1 MSAPVRRARES
12 RDLQRSVGG
21 LLVAVGALVVL
32 IRSAGAPQWT
42 EFERVLVISV
52 PVVLLY
58 ALAAGRRS
66 ASEDSGPPRDAAPW
80 RSVLLVTAVL
90 LSPVALLALLHWLG
104 VGTNKWS
111 VQVAVAVATALLAF
125 AGARRAR
132 APYAVLIAGLALLV
146 AWLIVWSKIVH
157 HPSIGDYRWFLAGG
171 AVLLLAAAA
180 GLAASGSLG
189 VGEMTI
195 AGAIGA
201 VLAGA
206 IGIIVGGFASLALA
220 AVGSI
225 HGSARAA
232 ETTVT
237 SEGKTLKA
245 PGSRLAEG
253 ARPSGREPTPE
264 ALFGNHGQ
272 LGIHSGLQH
281 FGWDLYLLIV
291 SLLLVWVGSRVKT
304 RGLGYVGGIGLL
316 AFAISVGLQ
325 LTKLEGGHSPG
336 HSLLGWPVIL
346 VALGLLAL
354 LAPVVSSRRR
364 GA

>member
-1 MSAPVRRARES
+1 MSASVRHAREPS
-12 RDLQRSVGG
+12 DLQRSVGG

-32 IRSAGAPQWT
+32 IRSAGAPHWT

-58 ALAAGRRS
+58 ALAAGPRS
-66 ASEDSGPPRDAAPW
+66 ASEDSGPPREAAPW
-80 RSVLLVTAVL
+80 RAVLLVTAIL
-90 LSPVALLALLHWLG
+90 LSPIALLALLHWLS
-104 VGTNKWS
+104 VDTNKWS
-111 VQVAVAVATALLAF
+111 VQAAVAVATALAALY
-125 AGARRAR
+125 GARRAR

-157 HPSIGDYRWFLAGG
+157 HPSTGDYRWFLLAG
-171 AVLLLAAAA
+171 AVVLFAAAA

-206 IGIIVGGFASLALA
+206 IGIVVGAFASLAVF

-225 HGSARAA
+225 HGATA
-232 ETTVT
+232 ESTVT
-237 SEGKTLKA
+237 SEGETLNA
-245 PGSRLAEG
+245 PGSQSVEHVHRVV
-253 ARPSGREPTPE
+253 REPSVP
-264 ALFGNHGQ
+264 ALFGNHGP
-272 LGIHSGLQH
+272 LGIHSGLQR

-291 SLLLVWVGSRVKT
+291 SLLLIWVGSRLKA
-304 RGLGYVGGIGLL
+304 RGLGYVGAAGLF
-316 AFAISVGLQ
+316 AFAISVGAQ
-325 LTKLEGGHSPG
+325 IAKLEGGHSPG
-336 HSLLGWPVIL
+336 HSLLGWPVVL

-354 LAPVVSSRRR
+354 LAPVLSARRR
-364 GA
+364 